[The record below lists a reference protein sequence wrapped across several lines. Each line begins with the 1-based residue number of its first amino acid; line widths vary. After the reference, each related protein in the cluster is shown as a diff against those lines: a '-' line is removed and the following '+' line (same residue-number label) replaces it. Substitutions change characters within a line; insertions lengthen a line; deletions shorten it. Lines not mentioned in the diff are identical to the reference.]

1 MSLILYQYY
10 GKIRSLCHYYILP
23 KYFTASLITENIYIG
38 DIYDAHNIIE
48 LKKLG
53 INNVI
58 SVVPGVQNMYN
69 KEDNINHKCYEVIDN
84 LDANLEQYF
93 DETSNFIDEVVKKK
107 EKVLIH
113 CICGVSRSVTILIAY
128 LIIKSQYNID
138 DAINFIRS
146 KRHQINPNQSFQ
158 KQLLNLQLKNIQ

>member
-1 MSLILYQYY
+1 
-10 GKIRSLCHYYILP
+10 
-23 KYFTASLITENIYIG
+23 
-38 DIYDAHNIIE
+38 
-48 LKKLG
+48 
-53 INNVI
+53 
-58 SVVPGVQNMYN
+58 
-69 KEDNINHKCYEVIDN
+69 DN